1 MNLLKIGTIVSVI
14 GLLLSGC
21 ASTTMLGTMKSERKQ
36 FLAYPA
42 AQFQTD
48 SDAVYAKTI
57 SEHTTV
63 NNPVVN
69 RVTKRLIKQAP
80 IYRPDAAQWNWTVY
94 TLKADTLNAFCAAG
108 GKMAIYTGLIDRL
121 QLSEDEIAA
130 VMSHEVAHALREH
143 GRERAS
149 LSYVKNVGLG
159 LALSA
164 AGMGQSANQAV
175 AIATELGFD
184 LPNSRKHETE
194 ADLIGIEMMARAGYN
209 PEAAISVWQKMQK
222 INGDNSVA
230 FLSTHPTPKNRIEEI
245 QKHIEIVKPLYLAAN
260 QSK

>member
-1 MNLLKIGTIVSVI
+1 MNLFKISAVLGFVGVVF
-14 GLLLSGC
+14 SGC
-21 ASTTMLGTMKSERKQ
+21 ASTTSLGTMKSERKQ

-42 AQFQTD
+42 AQFQSD
-48 SDAVYAKTI
+48 SDTVYAKTI
-57 SEHTTV
+57 AQHTTV

-69 RVTKRLIKQAP
+69 RVTERLIRQAP
-80 IYRPDAAQWNWTVY
+80 IYRPDSAQWNWTVY

-108 GKMAIYTGLIDRL
+108 GKMAIFTGLIDRL
-121 QLSEDEIAA
+121 KLTEDEIAA
-130 VMSHEVAHALREH
+130 VMAHEVAHALREH

-164 AGMGQSANQAV
+164 AGMGSGANQAV
-175 AIATELGFD
+175 AVATQLGWD

-222 INGDNSVA
+222 VNNNGSVA
-230 FLSTHPTPKNRIEEI
+230 FLSTHPTPEGRIEEI
-245 QKHIEIVKPLYLAAN
+245 QKHIELVKPFYLA
-260 QSK
+260 SKTK